1 MPPVG
6 ADQLLLTPRD
16 IQLLFYPEYLGYT
29 FRIIW
34 ENTEALRSFFRGF
47 QSSRRIDT
55 RTPKLNTDAWTTNF
69 EVWCRPFFWKL
80 HSRILNHLRKTGAPQ
95 TPNMSISTICEEMLT
110 LPYVDNSRP
119 NTLSDLPY
127 HTMILPLCKA
137 SCI

>member
-55 RTPKLNTDAWTTNF
+55 RTPKLTLMR
-69 EVWCRPFFWKL
+69 ER
-80 HSRILNHLRKTGAPQ
+80 
-95 TPNMSISTICEEMLT
+95 LT
-110 LPYVDNSRP
+110 LKCDADRSFGNCTRGF
-119 NTLSDLPY
+119 
-127 HTMILPLCKA
+127 
-137 SCI
+137 